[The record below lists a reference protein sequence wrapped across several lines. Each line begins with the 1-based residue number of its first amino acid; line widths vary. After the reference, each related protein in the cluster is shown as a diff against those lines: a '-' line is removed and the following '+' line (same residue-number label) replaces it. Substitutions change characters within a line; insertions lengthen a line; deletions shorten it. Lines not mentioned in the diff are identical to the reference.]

1 MMKSKT
7 ISILISWLLVV
18 ATMFII
24 YCFSNETGVE
34 SSKTSGSIIKAFLE
48 IFLPNDKVTDEL
60 ISKFQ
65 HPVRKLA
72 HFSIYALLGFTLS
85 NAFNCSFNFR
95 TTYKHVLSF
104 ISVALYA
111 MSDEFHQ
118 GLVANRGPSFKDVLI
133 DSCGGLFGIAA
144 FFIMIYIISRLKIR
158 NEKY

>member
-1 MMKSKT
+1 MKSKT

-72 HFSIYALLGFTLS
+72 HFSIYALLGFTLA
-85 NAFNCSFNFR
+85 NAFNRSFKFK
-95 TTYKHVLSF
+95 TLYKFVLPF
-104 ISVALYA
+104 VMVAVYA

-133 DSCGGLFGIAA
+133 DSCGGLFGIVA
-144 FFIMIYIISRLKIR
+144 FFIMIYIISRLQIR